1 MLRVCICEDN
11 PRYLDELRRTT
22 HKTLSHSTC
31 AGNFCIDTF
40 SDGLNLIGKMQLGA
54 RYDVIMLDWQMP
66 IMSGEITGQEIRELD
81 PDCII
86 IIVTAY
92 DAFAL
97 RAFRLT
103 TFRYIIKTSMKEEIP
118 EALLSSIKQYGKKN
132 HTIMIRT
139 GQDTLVRL
147 YVREISVIEYRQR
160 KVVFKT
166 HKGDYYSTSR
176 MQMNALYAQ
185 IREDGFVI
193 PYKGV
198 IVNVAEILE
207 KRPNELVMKDDQ
219 IIPVSRANQSK
230 VLAAMI
236 AFMER

>member
-11 PRYLDELRRTT
+11 PRYLEELRKTT
-22 HKTLSHSTC
+22 HKTLTRSAC

-40 SDGLNLIGKMQLGA
+40 ADGLFLIEKMRLGA
-54 RYDVIMLDWQMP
+54 RYDIIMLDWQMP
-66 IMSGEITGQEIRELD
+66 IMSGEVTGQEIRELD
-81 PDCII
+81 QDCII

-92 DAFAL
+92 DSFAL

-103 TFRYIIKTSMKEEIP
+103 TFRYVMKPSMKEELP

-147 YVREISVIEYRQR
+147 QVREISVIEYQQR

-166 HKGDYYSTSR
+166 HKGEYYSTSR
-176 MQMNALYAQ
+176 MQMNALFAQ
-185 IREDGFVI
+185 IKDDGFVI

-198 IVNVAEILE
+198 IVNIAEILE

-219 IIPVSRANQSK
+219 VVPVSRANQSK

-236 AFMER
+236 TFMEG